1 MAREEVRD
9 VPQTERVDPK
19 PSASPQRLAHVPWRL
34 GLLTVFVLFLL
45 AAPWILSPFYV
56 TLLNFIGMY
65 SMVVMG
71 LVLLTGYAGLASLG
85 QAAFMGVGAYAAAIL
100 SSRYGL
106 SPWLGILSGV
116 ALSSLVAWFI
126 GLITLRLK
134 GHFLALATLAW
145 GIVITGILRNWI
157 EVTGGNTGYGIGGA
171 QRIPALSL
179 FGFSLRDER
188 FYYYLIWG
196 CALLILVLSLNLMRS
211 RTGRAI
217 LALRT
222 GAVAAASFG
231 VDVARL
237 KMLSF
242 VLAAAFAALAG
253 GLFAHLFRFVSPN
266 PFDLNASI
274 DFLIMAVVG
283 GLGSLWGAIFG
294 AGLFVVFEEVLQ
306 ETLPRLVGRSGN
318 YEIIAFGLVL
328 ILVLHRARRG
338 LLPLLDSFLPAPLPE
353 PVRDAEPLPPRKK
366 VGGQKVS
373 GEKALG
379 QEALLELEN
388 VSKSFGGL
396 KAVDNLSFRLEG
408 GTILGLIGPN
418 GAGKTTL
425 FNLITG
431 VLEPSEGEIRF
442 GGETISHLPPHKI
455 ARRGLARTFQHL
467 NLIGTMSLLE
477 NVALG
482 GYTRGHSNPLQGML
496 GLERRENAR
505 TRAEALRQLERVGLA
520 ENVFATAD
528 SLPLGK
534 QRLLEVARAL
544 MADPELLLLDE
555 PAAGLRKHE
564 KEELMALIRTLQA
577 EGMSILLVEHD
588 MDVVMR
594 LAERIVVVNY
604 GTKLA
609 EGSPGEV
616 RRDPQVLEAYLG
628 TDAA

>member
-1 MAREEVRD
+1 MAREEVRAGR
-9 VPQTERVDPK
+9 VPETERLDPK
-19 PSASPQRLAHVPWRL
+19 RTTSVQRLAIPWRL
-34 GLLTVFVLFLL
+34 GLLAAFLIFL
-45 AAPWILSPFYV
+45 AVAPWVLSPFYV

-106 SPWLGILSGV
+106 NPWLGILSGV

-157 EVTGGNTGYGIGGA
+157 EVTGGNTGYGIGA
-171 QRIPALSL
+171 EQRIPALSI

-188 FYYYLIWG
+188 FYYYLVWG
-196 CALLILVLSLNLMRS
+196 CALLVLVLSLNLMRS

-217 LALRT
+217 KSLRT

-231 VDVARL
+231 VNVASL

-242 VLAAAFAALAG
+242 VLAAAYAALAG

-266 PFDLNASI
+266 PFDLNQSI

-283 GLGSLWGAIFG
+283 GLSSLWGAIFG

-306 ETLPRLVGRSGN
+306 ETLPQLIGRSGN
-318 YEIIAFGLVL
+318 YEIIAFGFVL

-338 LLPLLDSFLPAPLPE
+338 LLPLLNGFLPTPPPE
-353 PVRDAEPLPPRKK
+353 SVREAEPLPPRKK
-366 VGGQKVS
+366 TSSQKRQQGVR
-373 GEKALG
+373 EP
-379 QEALLELEN
+379 LLDLSN
-388 VSKSFGGL
+388 VSKVFGGL
-396 KAVDNLSFRLEG
+396 RAVDTLSFKLEQ

-418 GAGKTTL
+418 GAGKTTV

-431 VLEPSEGEIRF
+431 VLQPTEGEIHF
-442 GGETISHLPPHKI
+442 GGEKISHLPPHKI

-467 NLIGTMSLLE
+467 NLISNMSLLE

-482 GYTRGHSNPLQGML
+482 GYTRTSSNFVQGML

-520 ENVFATAD
+520 ENAFDTAD

-564 KEELMALIRTLQA
+564 KTELMTLIRKLQG
-577 EGMSILLVEHD
+577 EGITVLIVEHD
-588 MDVVMR
+588 MDLVMA
-594 LAERIVVVNY
+594 LAERIVVMNY

-609 EGSPGEV
+609 EGTPTEV

-628 TDAA
+628 ADE

>member
-1 MAREEVRD
+1 MDTEEVQS
-9 VPQTERVDPK
+9 VPQTERLGPK
-19 PSASPQRLAHVPWRL
+19 RSTSWQRLAKVPWRL
-34 GLLTVFVLFLL
+34 GLLAVFLIFL
-45 AAPWILSPFYV
+45 AVAPRVLSPFYV
-56 TLLNFIGMY
+56 TLLNFIGMN

-106 SPWLGILSGV
+106 NPWLGILSGV
-116 ALSSLVAWFI
+116 VLSSLVAWSI

-145 GIVITGILRNWI
+145 GIVITGVLRNWI
-157 EVTGGNTGYGIGGA
+157 DVTGGNTGYGIGA
-171 QRIPALSL
+171 EQRIPVLSV

-188 FYYYLIWG
+188 FYYYLVWG
-196 CALLILVLSLNLMRS
+196 CALLVLVLSLNLMRS

-217 LALRT
+217 KSLRT

-231 VDVARL
+231 VDVAQL

-242 VLAAAFAALAG
+242 VLAAAYAALAG
-253 GLFAHLFRFVSPN
+253 GLFAHLFRFISPG
-266 PFDLNASI
+266 PFDLGASI

-283 GLGSLWGAIFG
+283 GLSSLWGAIFG
-294 AGLFVVFEEVLQ
+294 AGLFVIFEEVLQ
-306 ETLPRLVGRSGN
+306 ETLPHLIGRSGN

-338 LLPLLDSFLPAPLPE
+338 LLPLLNGFLPTPPPE
-353 PVRDAEPLPPRKK
+353 PIREAEPLPPRKK
-366 VGGQKVS
+366 SGQKVPRQ
-373 GEKALG
+373 GGAQG
-379 QEALLELEN
+379 ALLELAN
-388 VSKSFGGL
+388 VSKVFGGL
-396 KAVDNLSFRLEG
+396 RAVDDLSFRLEPG
-408 GTILGLIGPN
+408 SILGLIGPN
-418 GAGKTTL
+418 GAGKTTV

-431 VLEPSEGEIRF
+431 VLQPSEGEVRF
-442 GGETISHLPPHKI
+442 GAQKISHLPPHKI

-467 NLIGTMSLLE
+467 NLIGNMSLLE

-482 GYTRGHSNPLQGML
+482 GYTRTKSNFVQGML
-496 GLERRENAR
+496 GLERRENAQ

-520 ENVFATAD
+520 ENAFDTAE

-564 KEELMALIRTLQA
+564 KTELMTLIRKIQG
-577 EGMSILLVEHD
+577 EGITVLIVEHD
-588 MDVVMR
+588 MDLVMA
-594 LAERIVVVNY
+594 LAERIVVMNY

-609 EGSPGEV
+609 EGTPAEV
-616 RRDPQVLEAYLG
+616 RRNPQVLEAYLG
-628 TDAA
+628 ADE